1 MPSLP
6 RIRTRRAGSP
16 PHAVDVAPRPRLAE
30 LHGDGLTWI
39 NLERPTQ
46 EEAQQLGH
54 RFGWHP
60 LDIED
65 VMSRRERP
73 KVDVYSEEEASG
85 YLFAVLHFPVYNAS
99 VGRLDAGEL
108 DVFLGPDYLVTLPNA
123 DLKPVTRLFQRVY
136 ENEELRHNLFSRGS
150 GRLLYEVLDD
160 LYDYCFPILDKIG
173 GKLRQ
178 IDEEIDEITPRAKER
193 VRITPLAAGSGG

>member
-6 RIRTRRAGSP
+6 RIRTRRAGEQ
-16 PHAVDVAPRPRLAE
+16 PHAVDVARPRLAE
-30 LHGDGLTWI
+30 LHADGLTWI
-39 NLERPTQ
+39 HLERPSQ
-46 EEAQQLGH
+46 EEAQALAG

-73 KVDVYSEEEASG
+73 KVDVYSEEEATG
-85 YLFAVLHFPVYNAS
+85 YLFGVLHFPVYNAT

-108 DVFLGPDYLVTLPNA
+108 DFFLGPDYLVTLPTV

-136 ENEELRHNLFSRGS
+136 EHDAQRPTLVSRGWV
-150 GRLLYEVLDD
+150 RLLYEVPDD
-160 LYDYCFPILDKIG
+160 LYDYCFPIRDKIG

-178 IDEEIDEITPRAKER
+178 IDEEIDDVTPRAKE
-193 VRITPLAAGSGG
+193 

>member
-6 RIRTRRAGSP
+6 RIRTRRVGP
-16 PHAVDVAPRPRLAE
+16 QPHAVDVARQPQLAE
-30 LHGDGLTWI
+30 LDSDGLTWI
-39 NLERPTQ
+39 HLERPSQ
-46 EEAQQLGH
+46 EEAQKLGR

-73 KVDVYSEEEASG
+73 KVDVYSEEEATG
-85 YLFAVLHFPVYNAS
+85 YLFAVLHFPVYNTS

-108 DVFLGPDYLVTLPNA
+108 DVFVGPDYLVTLPNVE
-123 DLKPVTRLFQRVY
+123 LKPVARLFRRCA
-136 ENEELRHNLFSRGS
+136 ESEEFQHRQFARGS

-160 LYDYCFPILDKIG
+160 LYDYCFPILDKIAL
-173 GKLRQ
+173 KLRQ
-178 IDEEIDEITPRAKER
+178 IDEEIDEVEPRAKER
-193 VRITPLAAGSGG
+193 